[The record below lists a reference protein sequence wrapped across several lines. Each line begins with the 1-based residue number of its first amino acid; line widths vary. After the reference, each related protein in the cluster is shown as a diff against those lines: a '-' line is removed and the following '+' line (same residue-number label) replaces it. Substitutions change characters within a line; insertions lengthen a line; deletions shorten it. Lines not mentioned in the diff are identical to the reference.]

1 MHKLRF
7 TPGAQAAL
15 LRAQE
20 HSARLGHGY
29 VGTEHLLLG
38 LSDPG
43 AGAAGRILCRAGL
56 EPEKVRRAV
65 AELVGVGTP
74 GRGPSQGL
82 TPCCRRAVELAAAAA
97 DDFGRKTVDETH
109 LLLGLLREADGAA
122 VRLTSDLGADPAA
135 LLRETLN
142 AAGGAFP
149 LPRNAWPR
157 EKEPPLKEP
166 AAPVGRLLEQFARD
180 LTRQAADG
188 LLDPVIGREA
198 ELEHVMCILSRR
210 TKNNPAL
217 IGEPGVGKTAVA
229 EALAQ
234 RMAEGTVPEP
244 LKGKRLF
251 ALDLTAMVAGTK
263 YRGEF
268 EERVKKLLLEVK
280 KAGNVILML
289 DELHTIMGAGSAEG
303 AIDAANILKPALGRG
318 ELQVIGAT
326 TLSEYRRYIEK
337 DAALER
343 RFQPV
348 LVKEPDQ
355 KTALAILR
363 GLKERYEAHH
373 RLSIGEDAL
382 EAAVDL
388 SCRYLP
394 ERFLPDKAIDLMD
407 EAAARVRTGQP
418 APPAELRVLAERR
431 RKAGAE
437 KDSAIRAQDFETAAR
452 LRDAEESFR
461 LQYEEEQRK
470 FRDTCRRRAVTREDV
485 AAVVSAWTG
494 IPAETL
500 SEEESRKL
508 TALEETLHRRVIGQ
522 EEAVHAVSAAIR
534 RSRVGLGDPKRPVG
548 TFLFLGPT
556 GVGKTELC
564 RALAEALFG
573 SEESLI
579 RFDMS
584 EYMEKHTVSR
594 LLGAPPGY
602 AGYEEGGL
610 LTEKIRRHPYSV
622 VLFDEIEKA
631 HEDVWNVLLQI
642 MEDGSV
648 TDAQG
653 RKADFRSTVIVMT
666 SNVGARHL
674 TRRVQL
680 GFTDGGRDADGIRDG
695 KAAAA
700 LVSADLKKTFRPEF
714 LNRVDEQVVF
724 RSLTRAEIGKI
735 AELMLSGLR
744 QKLKALG
751 VKLSAEEDAVRELT
765 RLGFDPDLGARPLRR
780 ALRKWAEDPLADLLL
795 SGGLKKGMTAHLT
808 LHGGALCVLPEK
820 K

>member
-1 MHKLRF
+1 MHRTKF

-38 LSDPG
+38 LSDD
-43 AGAAGRILCRAGL
+43 GAAGRILRIAGL
-56 EPEKVRRAV
+56 GSEKIRRAV

-74 GRGPSQGL
+74 GHGPSQGL

-97 DDFGRKTVDETH
+97 DDFGRDSVDETH
-109 LLLGLLREADGAA
+109 LLLGLLREEDGAA
-122 VRLTSDLGADPAA
+122 ARLASDLGVDPAS

-142 AAGGAFP
+142 AAGVP
-149 LPRNAWPR
+149 LPRSAWPR
-157 EKEPPLKEP
+157 EKEPPLKEQ
-166 AAPVGRLLEQFARD
+166 AAPAGRLLEQFARD
-180 LTRQAADG
+180 LTRQAGNG

-198 ELEHVMCILSRR
+198 ELEHVICILSRR

-229 EALAQ
+229 EALAL
-234 RMAEGTVPEP
+234 RMAEGTVPEG

-326 TLSEYRRYIEK
+326 TLAEYRRHIEK

-348 LVKEPDQ
+348 LVKEPDR

-363 GLKERYEAHH
+363 GLKERYESHH
-373 RLSIGEDAL
+373 HLHIGEDAM

-407 EAAARVRTGQP
+407 EAAARVHTGQP
-418 APPAELRVLAERR
+418 APPEELHELIERR
-431 RKAGAE
+431 RKAGTE
-437 KDSAIRAQDFETAAR
+437 KDRAIRAQDFEKAAR

-461 LQYEEEQRK
+461 LQYEEAQRQ
-470 FRDTCRRRAVTREDV
+470 FREACRRRTVTREDV

-494 IPAETL
+494 IPAEAL
-500 SEEESRKL
+500 AEEESRKL

-534 RSRVGLGDPKRPVG
+534 RSRVGLGDSKRPVG

-610 LTEKIRRHPYSV
+610 LTEKIRRKPYSV

-642 MEDGSV
+642 MEDGAV

-653 RKADFRSTVIVMT
+653 RKADFRSAVIVMT

-674 TRRVQL
+674 TRRVSL
-680 GFTDGGRDADGIRDG
+680 GFTDGGRDADGVRDG
-695 KAAAA
+695 KTAAA

-724 RSLTRAEIGKI
+724 RALTRAETGQI
-735 AELMLSGLR
+735 AELMLAGLR
-744 QKLKALG
+744 QKLEALG
-751 VKLSAEEDAVRELT
+751 VHLSAEEDAVRELI

-795 SGGLKKGMTAHLT
+795 SGALKKGMTACLT
-808 LHGGALCVLPEK
+808 LQNGTLCVLPEK
-820 K
+820 N